1 MKIKLGTLRKI
12 IREELKRTN
21 LKELKLFVT
30 GGDPMSK
37 GGPGF
42 HTGSESGP
50 SGIKDLMSW
59 MESSQ
64 DEDGVKF
71 DEPKLIQ
78 WFKELGI
85 DHHSDAEFYKVSAGM
100 GGKQN
105 IFGLDEEGN
114 QVAVLESKPDGTHM
128 FVSKS
133 IDPASAAARQKYKF
147 N

>member
-12 IREELKRTN
+12 IREELEKTN

-42 HTGSESGP
+42 HTGPESGP
-50 SGIKDLMSW
+50 SGIKDLMDW
-59 MESSQ
+59 MESAQ

-85 DHHSDAEFYKVSAGM
+85 DHHSDAEFYKVAGM
-100 GGKQN
+100 GGAKK
-105 IFGLDEEGN
+105 IVGLDELGN
-114 QVAVLESKPDGTHM
+114 QVADL
-128 FVSKS
+128 VSKS
-133 IDPASAAARQKYKF
+133 NGDHEFKTRSISPVSAAARQKYKF

>member
-12 IREELKRTN
+12 IREELEKTN

-30 GGDPMSK
+30 GGDPMAK

-42 HTGSESGP
+42 HTGPESGP
-50 SGIKDLMSW
+50 RGIKDLMNW
-59 MESSQ
+59 MESAQ
-64 DEDGVKF
+64 EEDGVKF

-85 DHHSDAEFYKVSAGM
+85 DHHSDAEFYKVVGM
-100 GGKQN
+100 GSAKKVV
-105 IFGLDEEGN
+105 GLDEIGN
-114 QVAVLESKPDGTHM
+114 QVADLERKSDGSHE
-128 FVSKS
+128 FVTRS
-133 IDPASAAARQKYKF
+133 IAPVSAAAREKYKF